1 MPSLS
6 QDTTVKATSSHT
18 YTANFPAHW
27 CIGSVPHGGFVTST
41 FQQVA
46 SLHFRT
52 TLSKQ
57 NQPHTMA
64 THLSFLRRTETGL
77 ATFTVKDAK
86 LGRATST
93 IHVTLSQSGRE
104 EVVAYI
110 TNTNLS
116 TESGASFPTKWTL
129 EPPPPKTT
137 SIANLKA
144 GKDPL
149 WAEPTAQPFLE
160 FRKAVQQ
167 VRFFFPRAG
176 QHFPSLADQW
186 TTLVSGERLTNNHL
200 GFIVDTFPQIIENYR
215 FAAGQEKGP
224 FWYPTVLLN
233 LDVKKLLP
241 EDGVEGLFAR
251 TRAKEIKN
259 GRYDLE
265 VVVLDEGGDLVAV
278 SHHVVMIVSAAR
290 NLAKRKNGSDR
301 GDESKL

>member
-1 MPSLS
+1 M
-6 QDTTVKATSSHT
+6 
-18 YTANFPAHW
+18 
-27 CIGSVPHGGFVTST
+27 TST

-215 FAAGQEKGP
+215 FVDAGKDPYSVDKSKQPSEKEMLVAEAAGQEKGP

>member
-1 MPSLS
+1 M
-6 QDTTVKATSSHT
+6 
-18 YTANFPAHW
+18 
-27 CIGSVPHGGFVTST
+27 TST

-46 SLHFRT
+46 SLHFQT

-64 THLSFLRRTETGL
+64 MHLSFLRRTETGP
-77 ATFTVKDAK
+77 ATFTVTDAK

-116 TESGASFPTKWTL
+116 TESGATFLTEWRL

-149 WAEPTAQPFLE
+149 WAEPPAQPFSE

-215 FAAGQEKGP
+215 FIGAGKDPYSVDKSKQPSEKEMLTAEAAGREKGP

-241 EDGVEGLFAR
+241 EDGVEGLFVR
-251 TRAKEIKN
+251 TRAKEITN

-265 VVVLDEGGDLVAV
+265 IVVLDEGGDLVAI

-290 NLAKRKNGSDR
+290 NLAKRKNGRDG